1 MMQVRCR
8 PCGKKG
14 RGPMIWSCINGD
26 SSGGRPRACTPAKQI
41 FAASG
46 AGLQSLATLYFVILY
61 VLEAAERAALQL
73 SASNAGSFVPSET
86 VAKMAQELAT
96 FRITD
101 AGR

>member
-26 SSGGRPRACTPAKQI
+26 SSGGRPGACTPAKQI

-46 AGLQSLATLYFVILY
+46 DRLQSLWSTL
-61 VLEAAERAALQL
+61 RGDCAALCT
-73 SASNAGSFVPSET
+73 GSGCVTCVHGCAYNTTQYKVLHSL
-86 VAKMAQELAT
+86 KQH
-96 FRITD
+96 
-101 AGR
+101 

>member
-41 FAASG
+41 F
-46 AGLQSLATLYFVILY
+46 
-61 VLEAAERAALQL
+61 VLPVGPGCSRLEHMRGSVYWFWLCDTRAWLI
-73 SASNAGSFVPSET
+73 T
-86 VAKMAQELAT
+86 VL
-96 FRITD
+96 
-101 AGR
+101 